1 MTDKTALG
9 DRMKL
14 YEGMEAQRR
23 AMPRR
28 PILARIDRKCLST
41 YTKGLKKPFD
51 SALMEAMILTTE
63 ELVRETHA
71 LLGYTQS
78 DEISLVFYA
87 EKPNSQV
94 FCDGRIQKLTS
105 VLASMATAYFNTAK
119 AALLPKLNSA
129 FFDCRVWTVPD
140 LNEAANVFLWRQR
153 DAVRNSIAMV
163 AQAHFSHRQLHK
175 KSRNDMLKMLKE
187 KGIDWRGFPDVTRLG
202 TFVKKDVI
210 KIPLTE
216 EELAVLPLKHT
227 HRQNP
232 DQLVTRTKM
241 VRFHGDKC
249 GEPFNHEILR
259 LRIHD

>member
-14 YEGMEAQRR
+14 YEGMEAGRR
-23 AMPRR
+23 AMPRL
-28 PILARIDRKCLST
+28 PILARIDGKCFST

-51 SALMEAMILTTE
+51 LALMEAMILTTE
-63 ELVRETHA
+63 KLVRETHA

-78 DEISLVFYA
+78 DEISLVFYT

-94 FCDGRIQKLTS
+94 FCDGRIQKMTS

-119 AALLPKLNSA
+119 QALLPKLNSA
-129 FFDCRVWTVPD
+129 LFDCRVWTVPD

-163 AQAHFSHRQLHK
+163 AQAHFSHQQLHK
-175 KSRNDMLKMLKE
+175 KSRNDMLKMLKDR
-187 KGIDWRGFPDVTRLG
+187 GIDWYAFPDVARLG
-202 TFVKKDVI
+202 TFVHKDVI

-216 EELAVLPLKHT
+216 EELAALPPKHT

-232 DQLVTRTKM
+232 DQLVTRTRM

-249 GEPFNHEILR
+249 GEPLNHEVIR
-259 LRIHD
+259 LRICD